1 MLLRTLQLAASSVL
15 VLACLYLVSQIT
27 PKPESNRCRVVLQ
40 IRWMKTFHSLRETLN
55 IADQLEVGLRN
66 LIYHISLAADFDPL
80 VLE

>member
-1 MLLRTLQLAASSVL
+1 
-15 VLACLYLVSQIT
+15 
-27 PKPESNRCRVVLQ
+27 
-40 IRWMKTFHSLRETLN
+40 MKTFHSLRETLN